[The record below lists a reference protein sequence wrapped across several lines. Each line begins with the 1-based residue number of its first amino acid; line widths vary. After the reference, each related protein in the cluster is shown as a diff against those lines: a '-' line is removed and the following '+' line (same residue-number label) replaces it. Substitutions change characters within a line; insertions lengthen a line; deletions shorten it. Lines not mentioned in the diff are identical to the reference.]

1 MSISVVYSAAI
12 RGIEGQIVTVEST
25 NVSSPKPRLD
35 IIGLPDAAI
44 KESQGRVRSAAR
56 ACDLP
61 LKKGILT
68 VNLAP
73 ADIKKEGTVYDL
85 PILISL
91 LDMPGLNRIDF
102 SECCFL
108 GELSLSGDLR
118 PVSGVLPMA
127 VAAREAGFRDMSH
140 FYRLCKKHKQNL

>member
-1 MSISVVYSAAI
+1 MSISFVYSAAI

-91 LDMPGLNRIDF
+91 LDMPGLNRIGF
-102 SECCFL
+102 SAL
-108 GELSLSGDLR
+108 
-118 PVSGVLPMA
+118 V
-127 VAAREAGFRDMSH
+127 
-140 FYRLCKKHKQNL
+140 